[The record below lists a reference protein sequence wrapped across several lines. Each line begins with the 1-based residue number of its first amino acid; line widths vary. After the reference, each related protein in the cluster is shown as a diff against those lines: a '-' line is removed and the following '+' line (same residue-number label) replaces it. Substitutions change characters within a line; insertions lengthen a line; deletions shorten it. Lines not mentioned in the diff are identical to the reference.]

1 MREPVRAENT
11 WGLERATFVSLCVAG
26 AARPHQANADGCEVF
41 RKCSHTQEQGALPPS
56 LAVLGS
62 QPGIRLSIADPVT
75 GAPYE
80 YAATGARTYRLCARF
95 STDTAL
101 QAPNDYPSSDA
112 HWAHGIGRHCFDRT
126 AATATGLP
134 SD

>member
-1 MREPVRAENT
+1 MDAIR
-11 WGLERATFVSLCVAG
+11 
-26 AARPHQANADGCEVF
+26 
-41 RKCSHTQEQGALPPS
+41 SHAQEQGVLPAS
-56 LAVLGS
+56 LAALKS
-62 QPGIRLSIADPVT
+62 QPGIRLSIVDPVT

-101 QAPNDYPSSDA
+101 QTANEYPSSDA